1 MHPSACTYTQA
12 HFCHLVKTLN
22 PEANGSVEGLLE
34 LIEENII
41 LKQRQGFG
49 GDGYVYGTD
58 YGEGC
63 IHSLQTQVVYINY
76 VQLFIS
82 QSYLKVV

>member
-1 MHPSACTYTQA
+1 MMNKQIGE
-12 HFCHLVKTLN
+12 
-22 PEANGSVEGLLE
+22 EAT
-34 LIEENII
+34 
-41 LKQRQGFG
+41 FG

-58 YGEGC
+58 YGDGC

-82 QSYLKVV
+82 QSYLKVVFKKNKIKQSQGNWSKM

>member
-1 MHPSACTYTQA
+1 MMNKQIGE
-12 HFCHLVKTLN
+12 
-22 PEANGSVEGLLE
+22 EAT
-34 LIEENII
+34 
-41 LKQRQGFG
+41 FG

-58 YGEGC
+58 YGDGC

-82 QSYLKVV
+82 QSYLKVVLKKNKIKQSQGNWSKMQHPLGTFQRKNLDGSWV